1 MQLRP
6 QVDCGFIVGLL
17 LIRILEVD
25 GQRDRQAGRQSDRDR
40 ETKTDGERQRHRET
54 ETDRQRERE
63 TGRHR
68 EIISDNYYTRIKI

>member
-40 ETKTDGERQRHRET
+40 ETKTDRDTDTESQRQTETERHRQA
-54 ETDRQRERE
+54 DRMFDKQYR
-63 TGRHR
+63 
-68 EIISDNYYTRIKI
+68 S